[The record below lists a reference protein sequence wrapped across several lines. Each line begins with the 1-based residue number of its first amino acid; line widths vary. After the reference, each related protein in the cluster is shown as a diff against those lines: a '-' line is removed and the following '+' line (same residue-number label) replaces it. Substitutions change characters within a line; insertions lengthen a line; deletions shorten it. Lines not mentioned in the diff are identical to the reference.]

1 MRKRKKKKTRR
12 KQLTRVLENYER
24 VLENAACTEDKLTR
38 IKEVASRAE
47 EEASRTKS
55 LYVDLQNKVESLLE
69 IVDKLQR
76 NQGSQ

>member
-1 MRKRKKKKTRR
+1 M
-12 KQLTRVLENYER
+12 ENYER
-24 VLENAACTEDKLTR
+24 VLENAACIEEKLTR

-76 NQGSQ
+76 NQGPQ